1 MKVCVIGL
9 GYVGLPLATLI
20 AEKHETF
27 GYDIDR
33 EVVVKVNKGISPI
46 NDKDL
51 AKKMKKLKGRIK
63 ATIDPR
69 ILSKVDVIIIC
80 VPTPVDDNNNPD
92 LKLLISASEDVSK
105 NLQKGQLIIIES
117 TIYPGVS
124 EEVVLPILE
133 RSGLKGGKDFYL
145 VHCPE
150 RVDIGNK
157 DWPLEKVPR
166 VIGGLSD
173 EGVKK
178 ATAFYKTFLKADVMP
193 LSSIKS
199 AEATKIVENSFRD
212 VNIAFV
218 NELAKS
224 FDTLGIDL
232 IEVLKAASSKPYGF
246 LPHYPGAGVGGHC
259 IPVDPYYLIRRAA
272 KSGFKHEFLRLA
284 REINESMPEY
294 TVKRL
299 EEGLNELGK
308 PVKGTKIGILGLA
321 YKGGV
326 DDTRNS
332 PAFRI
337 IEILKRK
344 GGKVVAYDPYVNEG
358 SLDDVL
364 KSDAVILVTSHPE
377 FRKIDFSRSNVK
389 LVVDGRNFLEKERIR
404 KMGIR
409 YKGIGSG

>member
-1 MKVCVIGL
+1 MKVCVVGL
-9 GYVGLPLATLI
+9 GYVGLPLATLL
-20 AEKHETF
+20 AEKHETY

-51 AKKMKKLKGRIK
+51 VKKMKKLKGKIK
-63 ATIDPR
+63 ASIDPR

-92 LKLLISASEDVSK
+92 LRPLIRTSEDIAK
-105 NLQKGQLIIIES
+105 NLQRRQLIIIES

-124 EEVVLPILE
+124 EEVVLSILE
-133 RSGLKGGKDFYL
+133 KTGLKGGKDFHL

-157 DWPLEKVPR
+157 EWPLEKVPR

-173 EGVKK
+173 GGVKK
-178 ATAFYKTFLKADVMP
+178 AIAFYKTFIKADIMP

-212 VNIAFV
+212 INIAFV

-232 IEVLKAASSKPYGF
+232 IEVLKAASTKPYGF
-246 LPHYPGAGVGGHC
+246 LLHYPGAGVGGHC

-284 REINESMPEY
+284 REINESMPDY
-294 TVKRL
+294 TVRRL

-308 PVKGTKIGILGLA
+308 PVKGTKIGILGLT

-332 PAFRI
+332 PAFKI

-344 GGKVVAYDPYVNEG
+344 GGVVSIYDPYLG
-358 SLDDVL
+358 KDSLNDIL
-364 KSDAVILVTSHPE
+364 KSDAVVLVTSHPE
-377 FRKIDFSRSNVK
+377 FKKIDFSKSDIK
-389 LVVDGRNFLEKERIR
+389 LIVDGRNFLNTERI
-404 KMGIR
+404 KKAGIR
-409 YKGIGSG
+409 YKRIGS